1 MTWNSKYFFGNKIS
15 DYGLQNN
22 RIDYRTLSQAF
33 QAILN
38 NDLMSTL
45 ETQGFYFEQVN
56 GIIDNSEE
64 IEEKENE
71 LEEIENRLEELE
83 NDFDNDIFEELTQQ
97 KETLEREIEE
107 LQEEENG
114 GEIFQYYILDD
125 NGARILQDYTNEIVF
140 YNEELDLY
148 IWGVTHYG
156 TSWDYV
162 LTDIRVKLDEE
173 EKEN

>member
-1 MTWNSKYFFGNKIS
+1 MTTWNSKYFFGNKIS

-22 RIDYRTLSQAF
+22 RVDYKTLSQAF

-45 ETQGFYFEQVN
+45 EGQGFYFEQVN
-56 GIIDNSEE
+56 GIIDNSE
-64 IEEKENE
+64 
-71 LEEIENRLEELE
+71 
-83 NDFDNDIFEELTQQ
+83 
-97 KETLEREIEE
+97 EIEE

-125 NGARILQDYTNEIVF
+125 NGASILQEYTNEIVF
-140 YNEELDLY
+140 YNDQLGLY

-162 LTDIRVKLDEE
+162 LTDIRVELDEE
-173 EKEN
+173 EKES